1 MSLLV
6 KKRPHSNNPKWLI
19 ITLSL
24 VKTVNVAVHSKSQ
37 SFIENI
43 EFAKLIQFFSFLVN
57 FMIK

>member
-24 VKTVNVAVHSKSQ
+24 IKTVNVAVHSKSR
-37 SFIENI
+37 SFIKKTILN
-43 EFAKLIQFFSFLVN
+43 LQN
-57 FMIK
+57 